1 MFDALRRLWGGEKSD
16 TEPDGVPPR
25 TAAAAL
31 LVETALAD
39 GVYAG
44 VEADQI
50 KTCLKAAFTLTDL
63 EADAIMNEA
72 ETLVEAAVDH
82 HRFTLSVK
90 FGLPKEERLL
100 LMENMWR
107 VVLADGEREAHEDM
121 LLRRL
126 APLLGLSD
134 RERAEARQR
143 ARSASR

>member
-1 MFDALRRLWGGEKSD
+1 MFDALRKLFSAEK
-16 TEPDGVPPR
+16 TEDEADGIPPR

-31 LVETALAD
+31 LVEIALAD

-50 KTCLKAAFTLTDL
+50 KTCLKQAFSLSDAEAAVMM
-63 EADAIMNEA
+63 EKA
-72 ETLVEAAVDH
+72 ESLAENAVDH
-82 HRFTLSVK
+82 HRFTQSVK
-90 FGLPKEERLL
+90 FGLPKEERLT

-121 LLRRL
+121 MLRRL
-126 APLLGLSD
+126 APLLGLTD

-143 ARSASR
+143 AAG